1 MHFCTSL
8 IRTIPLLL
16 DTIISAIRLRGKE
29 IFNRKSRR
37 EMKRQS
43 LVYPSTARARVAAP
57 CARAV
62 QVVASAESE
71 QAADAAADQTS
82 AAAPDAAPAA
92 QSDIPSFLG
101 ESQIVN
107 ALRVLHQIQNF
118 FEYSTESKFSN
129 SCLCPA

>member
-1 MHFCTSL
+1 M
-8 IRTIPLLL
+8 
-16 DTIISAIRLRGKE
+16 
-29 IFNRKSRR
+29 
-37 EMKRQS
+37 
-43 LVYPSTARARVAAP
+43 YPSTARARVAAP

-71 QAADAAADQTS
+71 QAAGTANAAADTAS
-82 AAAPDAAPAA
+82 TAAAPDAAPAA
-92 QSDIPSFLG
+92 PSDIPSFLG
-101 ESQIVN
+101 ESQVVN